1 MFMIREKMSSGPR
14 SKRLKQSCLSFVAKD
29 KQDSFV
35 PILGGR
41 LCIVITN
48 SLTFDLCMHDV
59 FPNDMIR
66 ESKG

>member
-1 MFMIREKMSSGPR
+1 MHNVT
-14 SKRLKQSCLSFVAKD
+14 CLTVRVCFVKKCSSFVAKD
-29 KQDSFV
+29 KQDSSA
-35 PILGGR
+35 PIPGGR